1 MTSEQQLIELARNGD
16 NSARR
21 ELYTRYSGSVMALSM
36 RYVADRDAAC
46 DVLQDCFVKVFTS
59 LSGFSYRGEGSFRA
73 WVLRIAVNLSLEYL
87 RHNARMDM
95 TAVIPDIPGDDGGPD
110 IARVPMDE
118 IMGMIAR
125 LPAGYRTVFN
135 LYALEQ
141 KSHKEIAAMLNI
153 GESTSASQYL
163 RARKLLARM
172 IKDYEKKQDR

>member
-59 LSGFSYRGEGSFRA
+59 LGGFCYRGEGSFRA

-87 RHNARMDM
+87 RYNARMDM
-95 TAVIPDIPGDDGGPD
+95 TAVIPDIPGDDGGPTLP
-110 IARVPMDE
+110 VCPWT
-118 IMGMIAR
+118 R
-125 LPAGYRTVFN
+125 LWA
-135 LYALEQ
+135 
-141 KSHKEIAAMLNI
+141 
-153 GESTSASQYL
+153 
-163 RARKLLARM
+163 
-172 IKDYEKKQDR
+172 